1 MAVRPQVFFGNCDAL
16 KETFR
21 AILDKGGDKV
31 CAIVIDAAGASPTL
45 LLILHCLSRSDSQM
59 CMHAPAPIGV
69 SHIDLSGIESLEDMK
84 GGAWLMRT

>member
-45 LLILHCLSRSDSQM
+45 VLMLLFFYDMLTLRCVYA
-59 CMHAPAPIGV
+59 CIGV

-84 GGAWLMRT
+84 GGACLMRT